1 MCLCSVS
8 SAGGSE
14 TMARVDLK
22 TLDRE
27 ECRQKFDGFWEVR
40 AAWLR
45 WLVLGWVGWV
55 GQLVQVQ
62 RSISGAAE
70 HQV

>member
-1 MCLCSVS
+1 
-8 SAGGSE
+8 
-14 TMARVDLK
+14 MARVDLK

-45 WLVLGWVGWV
+45 WLVLGWVGLA
-55 GQLVQVQ
+55 G
-62 RSISGAAE
+62 
-70 HQV
+70 